1 MAGGEIA
8 DKMQESYLPAQ
19 KSEAVSV
26 QVITSRSKNVESGI
40 VVRGR
45 TEAART
51 VVVRAETSGLIISEP
66 LLKGMK
72 VIKNQVL
79 CELNIGTR
87 EVKLAEANARLVE
100 AKVNNNAASR
110 LAESGYGSETKAI
123 ARKAALQSAEANVK
137 LAEKEIE
144 RLKITAPFSG

>member
-1 MAGGEIA
+1 MRFFPILTAVLISLTLYLLTFERNYLVLMAGGEIA
-8 DKMQESYLPAQ
+8 DEKQENYLPAQ

-26 QVITSRSKNVESGI
+26 QVIESKSKNVESGI

-45 TEAART
+45 TEAARN

-72 VIKNQVL
+72 VSQNQVL

-87 EVKLAEANARLVE
+87 EVRLAEANARLVE
-100 AKVNNNAASR
+100 A
-110 LAESGYGSETKAI
+110 
-123 ARKAALQSAEANVK
+123 
-137 LAEKEIE
+137 
-144 RLKITAPFSG
+144 